1 MKMFQKLTPHISE
14 VKNIYKEAFD
24 FIFSKAEIK
33 NIAISGTYGAGK
45 SSVFES
51 YMGKFKNQEKI
62 IHISLAHFEQ
72 LENLGKC
79 SRLEDEARLEAKI
92 INQLIHQ
99 IDPKSIKKTGFTAQ
113 IKNISWQE
121 GCKLIGILLASIIPF
136 YIIFGKKL
144 ETFILNL
151 TPKFISDIF
160 LFFRTSTGI
169 LILGVFFLVII
180 FLLLLSLFQHSR
192 GNNLLKSI
200 SLKDLSLEVSDK
212 KFESFF
218 DIYLSEIRYLFEN
231 SGSTIVAIEDID
243 RYLSSSIFEKIREL
257 NTIINYDTNGKVIRF
272 FYIIKDDIFTS
283 KDRTK
288 FFDFI
293 VPIVPIIDSSNS
305 YSQLISRL
313 AANVP
318 NLSFNKRFLR
328 GLSIYIDD
336 MRILKNI
343 INEFLVYQNLLA
355 EEYLNPNKLLAI
367 ITYKNI
373 FPKDFNDLQL
383 GTGYLFALINSREVL
398 VNECLQKKQ
407 DRLKEIEIEI
417 ARINNESLESIDE
430 LSTLFLKPIPNL
442 EKVGDKR
449 IGQFTTQLELYRE
462 IESNIPNG
470 VFILS
475 GRASVPK
482 DILAEL
488 NKIKD
493 NAVYVARKESIER
506 KRENALDRLEKEK
519 NEIEEFILGIQD
531 SHSISNLITPE
542 NIDSFLHAPITNTE
556 NQYKEIINDLHYP
569 IIRFLIRSEMI
580 DGNYKDYLTYFYDN
594 ELQILDQRFVRSV
607 FDEKP
612 LPRDHELTNPEEIL
626 ERIGG
631 VSENNFACIN
641 SDLFF
646 FVIDNRIEEETAKF
660 LKLMQKK
667 NLGDIIDGY
676 LANGTEL
683 EFLITSINL
692 FWSSFYKDI
701 VIKFSWRS
709 EMKERYLKLLLIHS
723 DSDSIANIEE
733 INSISHEINIRGY
746 ILEEIDDQEVDS
758 VIRNLVEIGAKIKDL
773 DNINLGHKLINGIYD
788 NNLYNLSINNINFWL
803 RRIYKTSI
811 NIVKGSLFSPIFSKP
826 DEPLSIYVTENL
838 DEVVSDILNSYANCE
853 ITDNQKTI
861 WIILDAQSVA
871 LDDKEIYIKRLKF
884 PVKNIRGKTEEKIL
898 NLLLEHDRVALTL
911 NNLLTLYTVFNKE
924 FTDPFVIYLTKHRR
938 EWVEDK
944 QRDTL
949 LFSDEI
955 NLSFFNAVLE
965 NPILDILVT
974 ETLLNATNIKI
985 SSPIQVINQDKAQ
998 ALISSGALVM
1008 NLDNLDYLRSHYQGL
1023 ILNFEKEN
1031 LLEFIQLLELNA
1043 SVNPQEIV
1051 NLLDSD
1057 INGREQ
1063 ISLISHY
1070 NGTVPYKRTYRYQG
1084 VKKYI
1089 LKYKLDLSDI
1099 KEVLSDPISQND
1111 SFFPLIK
1118 DLVVDHIERVIS
1130 DQIPVP
1136 YGFFDSIIIDQ
1147 LLTSDQELLLFSNSI
1162 EKYSPVQIIE
1172 VTNVLHVSPFM
1183 EMFEGK
1189 HPEFVDNPI
1198 NQKIL
1203 QVLVKKGMAK
1213 KSILT
1218 GRLYKKN
1225 YN

>member
-14 VKNIYKEAFD
+14 VKNIYKEAFN
-24 FIFSKAEIK
+24 FIFSNEEIK
-33 NIAISGTYGAGK
+33 NIAISGAYGAGK

-51 YMGKFKNQEKI
+51 YMEKFKNEEKV

-99 IDPKSIKKTGFTAQ
+99 IDPKLISKTGFTAQ

-121 GCKLIGILLASIIPF
+121 GFKLFGILLASIIPF
-136 YIIFGKKL
+136 FIIFGKKL
-144 ETFILNL
+144 EPFISNL
-151 TPKFISDIF
+151 TLKFMSDIF
-160 LFFRTSTGI
+160 LFFRTSTGL
-169 LILGVFFLVII
+169 LILSVFFLVII
-180 FLLLLSLFQHSR
+180 FLLILSLLQHSR
-192 GNNLLKSI
+192 GNNLLKSF

-212 KFESFF
+212 KHESFF

-313 AANVP
+313 VENVP

-355 EEYLNPNKLLAI
+355 EEYLDPNKLLAI

-383 GTGYLFALINSREVL
+383 GTGYLFALINSRGAL
-398 VNECLQKKQ
+398 VDECLQVKQ
-407 DRLKEIEIEI
+407 ERVKEIEIEI

-449 IGQFTTQLELYRE
+449 IGQFTTQLELFRE
-462 IESNIPNG
+462 IQSNPNG

-493 NAVYVARKESIER
+493 NAVYAARKESIER

-519 NEIEEFILGIQD
+519 KEIEEYILGVQD
-531 SHSISNLITPE
+531 SHLISNLITPE

-612 LPRDHELTNPEEIL
+612 LPRDHKLINPEEIL

-646 FVIDNRIEEETAKF
+646 FVIDNRKEEETGKF

-667 NLGDIIDGY
+667 NSGDIIDGY

-683 EFLITSINL
+683 EFLITSLNL

-701 VIKFSWRS
+701 VIKFSWS
-709 EMKERYLKLLLIHS
+709 PEMKERYLKLLLIYS
-723 DSDSIANIEE
+723 DSDSITNIEE
-733 INSISHEINIRGY
+733 INSISHEINNRGY
-746 ILEEIDDQEVDS
+746 VLEEIDDQEVDS
-758 VIRNLVEIGAKIKDL
+758 VIRNLVKIGAKINDL
-773 DNINLGHKLINGIYD
+773 DAFNLIHTLIKGIYD
-788 NNLYNLSINNINFWL
+788 NNLYNLSIDNINFWL

-811 NIVKGSLFSPIFSKP
+811 NFVKGSLFSPIFSKP
-826 DEPLSIYVTENL
+826 DEPLSMYITENL
-838 DEVVSDILNSYANCE
+838 DEVVNDILNSYANYE

-861 WIILDAQSVA
+861 WIILDAQSVT
-871 LDDKEIYIKRLKF
+871 LDDKEIYIKRLKS
-884 PVKNIRGKTEEKIL
+884 PVKDIRGKTDEKIL

-911 NNLLTLYTVFNKE
+911 NNLLTLYTVFNEE
-924 FTDPFVIYLTKHRR
+924 FTDPFVVYLMKHSE
-938 EWVEDK
+938 EWVEDN

-949 LFSDEI
+949 LFSDEM

-965 NPILDILVT
+965 NPTLDIMVT

-985 SSPIQVINQDKAQ
+985 SSPLQVINQDKAQ
-998 ALISSGALVM
+998 ALINSGALVM
-1008 NLDNLDYLRSHYQGL
+1008 NLDNLAYLRSHYPEL
-1023 ILNFEKEN
+1023 ILYFEKEN

-1063 ISLISHY
+1063 RSLISHY
-1070 NGTVPYKRTYRYQG
+1070 NGTIPYKRTYRYPG

-1118 DLVVDHIERVIS
+1118 DLIVDHIESVIS

-1136 YGFFDSIIIDQ
+1136 YGFFVSIITDQ
-1147 LLTSDQELLLFSNSI
+1147 LLTSDQELRLFSNSI
-1162 EKYSPVQIIE
+1162 EKYSPEQIVE
-1172 VTNVLHVSPFM
+1172 VTNVLQVSPFM

-1189 HPEFVDNPI
+1189 HPEFVDNPV

-1203 QVLVKKGMAK
+1203 QALVKRGMAK